1 MKRLLLAI
9 LLFCAAMP
17 IFPKN
22 ENTKLTATLLIT
34 YLADDIKAIK
44 ESLKEI
50 GVKKAKTNLKAQTVE
65 ICFNADSLAVSDI
78 LNKLKEAGF
87 VAIVAETG
95 CFGSREGCLN
105 AVHLLE

>member
-1 MKRLLLAI
+1 MKKLLFAI
-9 LLFCAAMP
+9 LMICAVMP
-17 IFPKN
+17 VFPKS
-22 ENTKLTATLLIT
+22 ETTKLTATLL
-34 YLADDIKAIK
+34 LSFSADDKKEIK
-44 ESLKEI
+44 ETLKEL
-50 GVKKAKTNLKAQTVE
+50 GVKKVKTNLKAQTVE